1 MTVTDIEDPRT
12 ITASGFDITVDLLM
26 VTVGAGTFDG
36 VEFEEHE
43 FTIVPPVSGQ
53 ELWGV
58 YLHSDGTMTDEQPA
72 IGEASDLG
80 GVVTDPFA
88 RLADYGLSLN
98 DNEFYRY
105 LPGA

>member
-80 GVVTDPFA
+80 KIIWTYVDEAAV
-88 RLADYGLSLN
+88 SLN